1 MATTSSNHLQAF
13 FDGYPEFTYN
23 PSNPATSEFNRM
35 ARLLQWSQYE
45 RNENK
50 DYFKD
55 ALVKEFNTIYGTDE
69 NSLESWQTLCRV
81 LNITPVPETLKTLR
95 SFQES
100 QRHFRELGR
109 FGGPAEFK

>member
-1 MATTSSNHLQAF
+1 MATTGLNHLQAF
-13 FDGYPEFTYN
+13 FNGYPGINGYPGFTYN

-81 LNITPVPETLKTLR
+81 LSITPIPETLKVC
-95 SFQES
+95 
-100 QRHFRELGR
+100 REVSISYTSSSHK
-109 FGGPAEFK
+109 AH